1 MAGWHQTKKAGR
13 WILIIIGLALLFVI
27 DDLLYFLLAEKLL
40 QLHPGVLLQNFII
53 FVLFCLNL
61 LLAYAVY
68 RTMCKQPTTGREG
81 MIGLVGSAL
90 TTISPEGGWVMVHGE
105 RWQAYSEAPVARG
118 RKVRVVQMGP
128 GLILKVVLDETPP
141 RLSQKTEQ
149 AG

>member
-1 MAGWHQTKKAGR
+1 MAGWHQMKKASR

-68 RTMCKQPTTGREG
+68 RTMRKQPTTGQEG
-81 MIGLVGSAL
+81 MIGLAGSAL

-105 RWQAYSEAPVARG
+105 RWQAYSEAPIARG

-128 GLILKVVLDETPP
+128 GLSLKVVLDETPP
-141 RLSQKTEQ
+141 PSSQKTEQ